1 MEDKYK
7 NIILHHNEDLVKSVV
22 GQEYLQKSIDNC
34 LDLASLTEAN
44 FKIASALYGNHL
56 ARLIKEEETAAIA
69 RLYQKEVKSNILES
83 VKIPSEINLD
93 EIGLVLIRPELMD
106 NLAEC
111 QEFLSNKNLEII
123 YEKDLLI
130 NFQQY
135 WGLYNI
141 GLSYLEKEKIIDFPT
156 RTANYINLPC
166 HLLILKGSHLNG
178 VSELLTSLKG
188 RAGEIN
194 RKTIRGSIAITALSS
209 FINKEDCSDFHQE
222 YRMVFDLIGI
232 YRNLVSGKIKSDDSH
247 KSVDIPLLF
256 YAGQGVH
263 IPDKNELEDNLK
275 ILLDQTEIDSLL

>member
-44 FKIASALYGNHL
+44 FKMASALYGNHL
-56 ARLIKEEETAAIA
+56 ARLI
-69 RLYQKEVKSNILES
+69 KEVKSNILES

-111 QEFLSNKNLEII
+111 QEFLSNENLEMI